1 MNIRAWRGPTIA
13 DIARVSGL
21 GTATVDR
28 VLNGRPGVKDSSRA
42 KVQAAMELL
51 AAGGGGQ
58 TPREPRR
65 IGVLTDSGVTFNNSL
80 REAVDRYAGQRPD
93 LVFSFSAVT
102 TSEAKP
108 IQYAQLLERIA
119 EDSDGLIIV
128 AREDVIINRA
138 VRAVT
143 SRGMPVVCI
152 TTDLPDSARSFYV
165 GSDQFGAGANAG
177 YLMGRTV
184 PALEGKILLVV
195 SAPYRGQAEREMGFR
210 STLRSQFAHLD
221 VDERVN
227 SHDEFDF
234 SYQSVAKY
242 IEDHGAPAGIYNVA
256 GGNLGIGRALKDAG
270 ADKSVVFIG
279 HELNA
284 NSRLLLEG
292 GEMDFV
298 IGHDLDAE
306 VAQSALA
313 VEALLDGRPLPQ
325 LGKTPVR
332 IFTKYNCH

>member
-28 VLNGRPGVKDSSRA
+28 VLNRRPGVKEGSRA
-42 KVQAAMELL
+42 KVQAALELL
-51 AAGGGGQ
+51 AAGGGH
-58 TPREPRR
+58 TPGAPRR
-65 IGVLTDSGVTFNNSL
+65 IGVLTDSGASFNNSL
-80 REAVDRYAGQRPD
+80 REAVERYASQRPD
-93 LVFSFSAVT
+93 MIFTFSAVT
-102 TSEAKP
+102 TAEAKP
-108 IQYAQLLERIA
+108 VHYAQLMERIA
-119 EDSDGLIIV
+119 LECDALIVV

-138 VRAVT
+138 IRAVT

-165 GSDQFGAGANAG
+165 GSDQFGAGANAA

-184 PALEGKILLVV
+184 PLSEGKILLVV
-195 SAPYRGQAEREMGFR
+195 SAPYRGQAEREIGFR
-210 STLRSQFAHLD
+210 STLRAQFGHLD

-227 SHDEFDF
+227 SHDESDF

-242 IEDHGAPAGIYNVA
+242 LEEHGAPAGIYNVA

-270 ADKSVVFIG
+270 ADKTVVFIG

-313 VEALLDGRPLPQ
+313 VEALLGGKPPPPFGR
-325 LGKTPVR
+325 TPVR

>member
-13 DIARVSGL
+13 DIARASGL

-28 VLNGRPGVKDSSRA
+28 VLNGRAGVKEGSRA
-42 KVQAAMELL
+42 KVQAAMALL
-51 AAGGGGQ
+51 AAGGAGQ
-58 TPREPRR
+58 LTREPRR
-65 IGVLTDSGVTFNNSL
+65 IGVLTDSGASFNTSL
-80 REAVDRYAGQRPD
+80 QEAVDRYASQRPD
-93 LVFSFSAVT
+93 MAFSFSAMA

-108 IQYAQLLERIA
+108 IQYAQQLERMA
-119 EDSDGLIIV
+119 QECDALIVV
-128 AREDVIINRA
+128 AREDVMINRA

-152 TTDLPDSARSFYV
+152 TTDLPDSTRTAYV
-165 GSDQFGAGANAG
+165 GSDQVGAGASAA
-177 YLMGRTV
+177 YLMGKSV
-184 PALEGKILLVV
+184 PVAEGKILLVV

-210 STLRSQFAHLD
+210 STLRAQFRHLD

-227 SHDEFDF
+227 SHDDF
-234 SYQSVAKY
+234 GYSHQSVAKY
-242 IEDHGAPAGIYNVA
+242 IEEHGAPAGIYNVA
-256 GGNLGIGRALKDAG
+256 GGNLGIGRALKEAG
-270 ADKSVVFIG
+270 LEKSVVFIG
-279 HELNA
+279 HELNT

-306 VAQSALA
+306 VALSAAA
-313 VEALLDGRPLPQ
+313 VEALLDGRPPPQ

>member
-1 MNIRAWRGPTIA
+1 MNKRDWRGPTVA
-13 DIARVSGL
+13 EIARASGL
-21 GTATVDR
+21 GTATIDR
-28 VLNGRPGVKDSSRA
+28 VLNERPGVKARTRE
-42 KVQAAMELL
+42 KVMAAIEALGVGAAAQA
-51 AAGGGGQ
+51 GRQ
-58 TPREPRR
+58 RRR
-65 IGVLTDSGVTFNNSL
+65 IGVMTDSGATFNNSL
-80 REAVDRYAGQRPD
+80 QEAVGRFAELRPD
-93 LVFSFSAVT
+93 MEFSFHAVS

-108 IQYAQLLERIA
+108 IQLAQLLERLA
-119 EDSDGLIIV
+119 EEADALITV

-138 VRAVT
+138 IRAVT
-143 SRGMPVVCI
+143 ARGIPVVCI

-165 GSDQFGAGANAG
+165 GSDQVGAGASAAF
-177 YLMGRTV
+177 LMGRSV
-184 PALEGKILLVV
+184 PAGEGKILLVV

-210 STLRSQFAHLD
+210 STLRAQFPHLV

-227 SHDEFDF
+227 SHDAFDY
-234 SYQSVAKY
+234 SRASVAKY
-242 IEDHGAPAGIYNVA
+242 LEEHGAPAGIYNVA
-256 GGNLGIGRALKDAG
+256 GGNLGIGQALKDAG
-270 ADKSVVFIG
+270 LDKSVIFIG

-306 VAQSALA
+306 VAQSAAA

-325 LGKTPVR
+325 PGKTPVR

>member
-28 VLNGRPGVKDSSRA
+28 VLNGRAGVKEGSRA
-42 KVQAAMELL
+42 KVQAAMEAL
-51 AAGGGGQ
+51 AGGGQ
-58 TPREPRR
+58 PAREPRR
-65 IGVLTDSGVTFNNSL
+65 VGVLTDSGASFNNSL
-80 REAVDRYAGQRPD
+80 QEAVYRYASQRPD
-93 LVFSFSAVT
+93 MVFSFSAVT
-102 TSEAKP
+102 TADAKP

-119 EDSDGLIIV
+119 EDCDGLIIV
-128 AREDVIINRA
+128 AREDVMINRA

-152 TTDLPDSARSFYV
+152 PTDLPDSARSFYV
-165 GSDQFGAGANAG
+165 GSDQFGAGASAG

-184 PALEGKILLVV
+184 PAQEGKILLVV

-210 STLRSQFAHLD
+210 STLRAQFAHLE

-227 SHDEFDF
+227 SHDEYDF

-270 ADKSVVFIG
+270 IEKSVVFIG
-279 HELNA
+279 HELNT

-313 VEALLDGRPLPQ
+313 VASLLDGQPLPP

>member
-28 VLNGRPGVKDSSRA
+28 VVNGRTGVKDSSRA

-51 AAGGGGQ
+51 AEGGGKSA
-58 TPREPRR
+58 REPRR
-65 IGVLTDSGVTFNNSL
+65 IGVLTDSGATFNNSL
-80 REAVDRYAGQRPD
+80 REAVDRFAGHRAD
-93 LVFSFSAVT
+93 MVFSFSAVT
-102 TSEAKP
+102 TAEAKP

-119 EDSDGLIIV
+119 EDCDGLIIV
-128 AREDVIINRA
+128 AREDVMINRA

-165 GSDQFGAGANAG
+165 GSDQVGAGASAA

-184 PALEGKILLVV
+184 PVRDGKILLVI

-210 STLRSQFAHLD
+210 STLRAQFPHLD

-234 SYQSVAKY
+234 SYQSVAGY
-242 IEDHGAPAGIYNVA
+242 LAEHGAPAGIYNVA

-270 ADKSVVFIG
+270 VDGSVVFIG
-279 HELNA
+279 HELNT

-313 VEALLDGRPLPQ
+313 VEALLDGLPLPQ

-332 IFTKYNCH
+332 IFTRYNCH